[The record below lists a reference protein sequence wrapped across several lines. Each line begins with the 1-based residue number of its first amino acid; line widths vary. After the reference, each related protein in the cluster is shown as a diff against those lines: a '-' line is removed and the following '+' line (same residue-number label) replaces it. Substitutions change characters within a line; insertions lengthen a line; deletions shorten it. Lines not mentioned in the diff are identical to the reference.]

1 LLLPD
6 AVWNSGSAFGRHACA
21 EAFAAMARAVSRS
34 KQATEIFDAGERAL
48 VSWIARNPRMSESG
62 YLGSQTT

>member
-21 EAFAAMARAVSRS
+21 EAFAAMARAVLRS
-34 KQATEIFDAGERAL
+34 KQATEIFDAG
-48 VSWIARNPRMSESG
+48 AREH
-62 YLGSQTT
+62 